1 MKKFNLLLALAIA
14 AQVFTSCENNEVLNE
29 EIIANSKS
37 TKSLNL
43 TESEQKIYTTMSSLL
58 KEGKGF
64 NFPLEKNQV
73 NFIKSE
79 EDHFLQFEGAA
90 KKSYL
95 LESADHNTSSTV
107 ILDEDNEDID
117 MLIKT
122 TEKGME
128 KLYTFHLRLS
138 SNSQAIKQLKAV
150 KEEKHT
156 SNQVCQM
163 APLTTNPSREL
174 NFFIEGDGRP
184 RRGSHGRYI
193 GAPEKKTSWRIIIH
207 KSGEADLDIDR
218 QVMFMDKALREL
230 DAFNSFL
237 VSYLDA
243 SAFHEKTKN
252 NYDSKSVLEQFNKE
266 LKSTLPERLGK
277 SGPLPSH
284 APLHYNTLPGWVHIF
299 ARKETFGKTLGEAS
313 GIGTKWNR
321 VAIISASGPSS
332 DDVTLA
338 HEIGHLFGAHHI
350 DGTIRDGFGTYSSIM
365 LSGQDSFSAAQ
376 LFPTLSRF
384 DDDKNR
390 YTMIQQIQG
399 ESFGDPIL
407 E

>member
-1 MKKFNLLLALAIA
+1 MKKFNLLLVLAIA

-107 ILDEDNEDID
+107 ILDEDNKDID

-150 KEEKHT
+150 KEEKDA
-156 SNQVCQM
+156 SKQVCQM

-218 QVMFMDKALREL
+218 QVMFMNKALREL
-230 DAFNSFL
+230 DAFNNFV

-266 LKSTLPERLGK
+266 LT
-277 SGPLPSH
+277 H

-299 ARKETFGKTLGEAS
+299 ARKEPFGKTLGEAS

-321 VAIISASGPSS
+321 AAIISASGPSS
-332 DDVTLA
+332 DDVTLV